1 MSKKSIQKI
10 DLVNVTPCIFL
21 INQERLET
29 VTVGVTLAFDDHNRL
44 QAHKMV
50 LTSKTRLGKRKLEI
64 KEVRKE
70 KQVVASKKHDNKCF
84 TATETSTKN
93 DISATRK
100 PQTKADLID
109 QMDLMKQLNDALLE
123 EVKSN
128 EEAIAIL
135 EGKRRSIW
143 TH

>member
-1 MSKKSIQKI
+1 M
-10 DLVNVTPCIFL
+10 
-21 INQERLET
+21 
-29 VTVGVTLAFDDHNRL
+29 
-44 QAHKMV
+44 
-50 LTSKTRLGKRKLEI
+50 
-64 KEVRKE
+64 VRKE

-84 TATETSTKN
+84 TATETSSKD

-128 EEAIAIL
+128 EEAIATLAGKEKRYLYTIERLKQQVEKLGRETSQKSKSASDHQIL
-135 EGKRRSIW
+135 EILNYRLRKLCIRCDM
-143 TH
+143 